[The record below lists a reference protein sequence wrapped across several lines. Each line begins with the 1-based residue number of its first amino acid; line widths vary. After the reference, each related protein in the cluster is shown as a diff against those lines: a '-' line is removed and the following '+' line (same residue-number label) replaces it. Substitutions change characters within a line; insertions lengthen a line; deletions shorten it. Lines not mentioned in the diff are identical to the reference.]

1 VQVLHT
7 DGCPHAAEYL
17 PRIRGL
23 LVDAGIEVPIRT
35 QLLVSDDQAQQERF
49 PAAHAELKEV
59 HQ

>member
-35 QLLVSDDQAQQERF
+35 QLLVSDD
-49 PAAHAELKEV
+49 
-59 HQ
+59 